1 MANPPQ
7 TIVGL
12 GSIVSLSSAALLW
25 VADPNANPQDR
36 SFNLANLLAYLMV
49 AGRLP
54 ASLGLPA
61 PVLLSSGSPYTAAAL
76 TGSITYFIG
85 ATTNPFVFDLPP
97 AIGSN
102 FKLRVV
108 NITGLATGLVKIV
121 PHTGDQIAQLAANVA
136 CYLQNVDQGGN
147 PYLFQFLD
155 LTDVSTG

>member
-12 GSIVSLSSAALLW
+12 GSIVSPSSAALLW

-36 SFNLANLLAYLMV
+36 SFNLANLLAYLVV

-76 TGSITYFIG
+76 TGSITYFICVRPASG
-85 ATTNPFVFDLPP
+85 YRKQFQTQGSQHHWSCNRTGEDRTLYWESNCTTCGKRRL
-97 AIGSN
+97 
-102 FKLRVV
+102 
-108 NITGLATGLVKIV
+108 
-121 PHTGDQIAQLAANVA
+121 
-136 CYLQNVDQGGN
+136 
-147 PYLFQFLD
+147 LFAKC
-155 LTDVSTG
+155 